1 MTDET
6 SKKQDEK
13 IMVDPPWIGDSKLR
27 QPVYR
32 ISTPEGIKE
41 GKK

>member
-1 MTDET
+1 MTDEA
-6 SKKQDEK
+6 SKKQEER
-13 IMVDPPWIGDSKLR
+13 IVVDPPWTGDPNLR

-32 ISTPEGIKE
+32 ISTPEEIKE